1 MADADFARA
10 TIVKA
15 QDGFN
20 VVVVLRRGEQIDA
33 WSLDSFESF
42 KEAEDAVKAFARPV
56 QLALGTGR
64 RDLALALGAPILA
77 N

>member
-20 VVVVLRRGEQIDA
+20 VVVVLKRGEQIDA
-33 WSLDSFESF
+33 WSLDSFE
-42 KEAEDAVKAFARPV
+42 
-56 QLALGTGR
+56 ALRTLRMRSKRSPGSTTCPGNR
-64 RDLALALGAPILA
+64 
-77 N
+77 